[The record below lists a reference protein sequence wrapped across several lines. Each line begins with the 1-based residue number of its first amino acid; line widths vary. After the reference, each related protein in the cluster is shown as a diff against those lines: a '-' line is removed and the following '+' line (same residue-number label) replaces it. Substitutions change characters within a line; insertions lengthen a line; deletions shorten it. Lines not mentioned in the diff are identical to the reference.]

1 MVYTVDRFEVLSIR
15 EVDTAGIANPKLM
28 EKPVTG
34 PVLLYASMP
43 EDEQNFQKLLY
54 EVVFEGKADLQF
66 RPEFWSLYDEKKQL
80 ALQASWPLTEL
91 RNARPEDHKAIDD
104 LVKNN
109 GGEIKHLSFVPVK
122 LKNGQ
127 FAAILDGNSGDIVDY
142 LIIDPWID

>member
-1 MVYTVDRFEVLSIR
+1 
-15 EVDTAGIANPKLM
+15 
-28 EKPVTG
+28 
-34 PVLLYASMP
+34 MP
-43 EDEQNFQKLLY
+43 EDEQSFQKLLH

-66 RPEFWSLYDEKKQL
+66 RPEFWSLYGDKKQL
-80 ALQASWPLTEL
+80 ALQESRPLAEL
-91 RNARPEDHKAIDD
+91 RSARPEYHEAIDD

-109 GGEIKHLSFVPVK
+109 GGVIKHLSFVPAK